1 MGNIKDVQLDSDIQ
15 VESDEPINTEDA
27 KQKSQI
33 NENQEL
39 LKKIDIKGMFQKIK
53 GNESNSTKPK
63 TAVKK
68 PIVIHK
74 VEADISPETQ
84 NLLSQAENVL
94 KPKKYQVNKSSLV
107 PKSIQKNIIK
117 INK

>member
-39 LKKIDIKGMFQKIK
+39 LKKIDIKGMF
-53 GNESNSTKPK
+53 
-63 TAVKK
+63 
-68 PIVIHK
+68 
-74 VEADISPETQ
+74 
-84 NLLSQAENVL
+84 
-94 KPKKYQVNKSSLV
+94 
-107 PKSIQKNIIK
+107 
-117 INK
+117 